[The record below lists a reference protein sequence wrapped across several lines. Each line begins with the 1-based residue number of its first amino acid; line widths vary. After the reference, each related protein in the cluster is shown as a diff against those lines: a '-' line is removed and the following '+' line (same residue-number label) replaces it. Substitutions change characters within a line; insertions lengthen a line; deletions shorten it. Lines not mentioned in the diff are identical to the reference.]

1 MKDNI
6 LKVDQALKLQVYSHK
21 LILMLV
27 LDLSLLPNAK
37 IINNLVV

>member
-6 LKVDQALKLQVYSHK
+6 LKVGQALQLQVYSYK